1 MLLATKLLLGP
12 VLLVQ
17 GTRVRRTALRLPEAE
32 GPRSGRVEVMEAMA
46 AMASVDPPAEPADP
60 LERAASTEPLRLLF
74 VGDSSAAGVGVT
86 HQSQAWAEPTARLLA
101 EQLARPVQWRLIAQ
115 SGLNTREA
123 LALFEAQPAE
133 PADAL
138 ITALGVNDVT
148 SQKSP
153 REFVADTLALHD
165 CVALRTGATRRVL
178 MGIPPM
184 GRFTALPQPLRW
196 YLGRQA
202 DALDR
207 ALRAQLAGDANIRCI
222 PLDDPVL
229 AAVGE
234 LAEDG
239 YHPGPRQYRAMAEV
253 TAREVCGLLRACVD
267 S

>member
-1 MLLATKLLLGP
+1 MLFATKLLLGP
-12 VLLVQ
+12 VLLMQ
-17 GTRVRRTALRLPEAE
+17 GSRVRKTALRLPEAE
-32 GPRSGRVEVMEAMA
+32 GPRSGRVEVGAMA
-46 AMASVDPPAEPADP
+46 EVNLSARQRHQ
-60 LERAASTEPLRLLF
+60 LERAPSHEPLRLLF
-74 VGDSSAAGVGVT
+74 IGDSSAVGVGVS
-86 HQSQAWAEPTARLLA
+86 HQSEAWAEPTARLLA
-101 EQLARPVQWRLIAQ
+101 GQLARPVEWRLVAQ
-115 SGLNTREA
+115 SGLNTHEA
-123 LALFEAQPAE
+123 IALFEAQASG
-133 PADAL
+133 PADVL

-148 SQKSP
+148 SQKSA
-153 REFVADTLALHD
+153 RAFIADTLALHD
-165 CVALRTGATRRVL
+165 SVAQRTGATRRVL

-207 ALRAQLAGDANIRCI
+207 ALRAQFAGDANIRCI

-253 TAREVCGLLRACVD
+253 TAREVRGLLGA
-267 S
+267 